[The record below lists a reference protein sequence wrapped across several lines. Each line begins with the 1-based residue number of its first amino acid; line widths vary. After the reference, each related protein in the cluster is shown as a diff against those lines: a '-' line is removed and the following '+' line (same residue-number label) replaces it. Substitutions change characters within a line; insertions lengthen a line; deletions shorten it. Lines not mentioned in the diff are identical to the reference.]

1 MWNSRKVAEWIE
13 SRTGRRV
20 SSQRGWEYLRRLGN
34 TPKVPRPSHAKAD
47 PAEQEASKK
56 APQEAREVKGSL
68 PAGRGRAVGPRRAPS
83 WSEADHP
90 QGVWSPKGQR
100 PLVKVH
106 QRYERTYL
114 YSFVR
119 RASGEVHWLILPTV
133 NAEVFSVA
141 LSHFAEEVGCDKD
154 MRLVLVLDQA
164 GWHTAKEV
172 EVPEGIHLEFLP
184 SNSPELQPSERL
196 WPLSRTKVLQT
207 ASLRRSESS
216 KRHW

>member
-1 MWNSRKVAEWIE
+1 M
-13 SRTGRRV
+13 
-20 SSQRGWEYLRRLGN
+20 
-34 TPKVPRPSHAKAD
+34 
-47 PAEQEASKK
+47 
-56 APQEAREVKGSL
+56 
-68 PAGRGRAVGPRRAPS
+68 
-83 WSEADHP
+83 
-90 QGVWSPKGQR
+90 
-100 PLVKVH
+100 KVH

-114 YSFVR
+114 YSSVR

-141 LSHFAEEVGCDKD
+141 LSHFAEEVGCGKD
-154 MRLVLVLDQA
+154 RRLVLVLDQA

-172 EVPEGIHLEFLP
+172 EMPEGIHLEFLP